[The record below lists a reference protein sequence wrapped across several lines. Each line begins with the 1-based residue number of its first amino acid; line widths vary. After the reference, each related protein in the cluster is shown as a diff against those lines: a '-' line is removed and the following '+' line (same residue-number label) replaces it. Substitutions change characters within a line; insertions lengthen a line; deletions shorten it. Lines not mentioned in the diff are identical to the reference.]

1 MSSLCRIL
9 TLLVAHELSASRG
22 NIKTLWMPTVSFVQ
36 KYGFQ
41 REIVKRIIKMDP
53 FTNARL
59 S

>member
-41 REIVKRIIKMDP
+41 RGNCQKNNKDGS
-53 FTNARL
+53 L
-59 S
+59 Y